1 MAANDTWDPDYPE
14 YAEWQGVVT
23 IEVPIA
29 VRSMSGRSK
38 HTDPEEQGTWIA
50 EGITVHLRETFKD
63 ADDVKTGEARL
74 VSNREERWT
83 DWT

>member
-1 MAANDTWDPDYPE
+1 
-14 YAEWQGVVT
+14 
-23 IEVPIA
+23 
-29 VRSMSGRSK
+29 MSGRSK

-50 EGITVHLRETFKD
+50 EGITVHFRETFKD